1 MKYLIAC
8 LGNIGPEYA
17 NTRHNIGF
25 RVGDFLCADLAGKF
39 ETTRLAQLAT
49 LKYKSRVLVVIKPTT
64 YMNLSG
70 KAVQY
75 WLRQENIPQENLLV
89 VVDDLALPLGVL
101 RLKSKGGDA
110 GHNGLENIMQTLG
123 NNQYA
128 RLRFGIGDD
137 FPRGKQVDY
146 VLGEWNRQEIET
158 IEPRIPVAV
167 EIIKSFVSIGIER
180 TMTSYN
186 NK

>member
-25 RVGDFLCADLAGKF
+25 RVGDYLCADLVGKF

-146 VLGEWNRQEIET
+146 VLGEWNRQEVET

-180 TMTSYN
+180 TMTLYN

>member
-25 RVGDFLCADLAGKF
+25 RVGDYLCADLAGKF
-39 ETTRLAQLAT
+39 ETTRLAQLAM

-180 TMTSYN
+180 TMTLYN